1 MKISMCLG
9 LVGLMIAAT
18 GCVSATLSDD
28 NVCDMQSIDF
38 GQMPAIPAGTLPSVS
53 VAVSLPPQSTTM
65 NLSDSISK
73 ISNVADQL
81 QIAIT
86 QLVITSAGDGGS
98 DLSWVKSVDVQIAG
112 SATDGSTPMMELG
125 SADASMQVQVKMSPD
140 QVLHYLSSGP
150 VTLTVALSGVVD
162 TTTIP
167 HGEIINNV
175 NLCVSV
181 SGHFSKSL

>member
-1 MKISMCLG
+1 MK
-9 LVGLMIAAT
+9 MINYAFLSVVFACT
-18 GCVSATLSDD
+18 GCVSATVSDS
-28 NVCDMQSIDF
+28 NICDMQSIDF
-38 GQMPAIPAGTLPSVS
+38 GTVPSIDGTPPNVS
-53 VAVSLPPQSTTM
+53 VTISLPPQSTTM

-73 ISNVADQL
+73 IDSVADQL
-81 QIAIT
+81 QVAIT

-98 DLSWVKSVDVQIAG
+98 DLSWVKSADVQIEG
-112 SATDGSTPMMELG
+112 SASDGSTPMMELG